1 MRDSSSSQI
10 STLIPGRVNNTHTHT
25 NTCSGTYQSNVFHH
39 PTLSSQKVLL
49 YYAVFTTPFY
59 INRILDNSQEL
70 HIIFFSNRLSL
81 SRSTAVLFC
90 NNPFNTR
97 YQTFVFTP
105 SSMNLTGV
113 CSSVPVKTNL
123 NPHTPPFFHSFAD
136 DIKNNNVFIFFYT
149 PSFIFFIFLSKGISF
164 SFNHLHAHFMIYL
177 DVRSVGFVI
186 IWRITTALK
195 RI

>member
-136 DIKNNNVFIFFYT
+136 DIKNNNVFIYFLHSVFY
-149 PSFIFFIFLSKGISF
+149 FFIFLSKGISF

-186 IWRITTALK
+186 I
-195 RI
+195 

>member
-25 NTCSGTYQSNVFHH
+25 NTCSGTYQSNVFHR
-39 PTLSSQKVLL
+39 SQKVLL

-149 PSFIFFIFLSKGISF
+149 PSFIFLFFF
-164 SFNHLHAHFMIYL
+164 QR
-177 DVRSVGFVI
+177 V
-186 IWRITTALK
+186 
-195 RI
+195 

>member
-186 IWRITTALK
+186 I
-195 RI
+195 